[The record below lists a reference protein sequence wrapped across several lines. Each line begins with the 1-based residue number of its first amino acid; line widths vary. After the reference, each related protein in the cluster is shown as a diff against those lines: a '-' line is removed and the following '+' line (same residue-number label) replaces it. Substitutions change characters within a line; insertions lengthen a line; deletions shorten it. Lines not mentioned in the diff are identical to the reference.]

1 MIETSAA
8 LPDRPA
14 CLPLVRDTIHREE
27 PVSHWSTDND
37 ASVTDGACTRA
48 TRWDRPILH
57 LRLALPFDSD
67 FHLAFSG

>member
-48 TRWDRPILH
+48 TQPSVCPVGH
-57 LRLALPFDSD
+57 LCWNVFNC
-67 FHLAFSG
+67 